1 ISLFQDTTLLSIVG
15 FVELLGMSRLILA
28 NPKFLGRYLEVYLF
42 IGILYWIFC
51 YGMSVAS
58 QKLEKQLNTEH
69 K

>member
-1 ISLFQDTTLLSIVG
+1 MGL
-15 FVELLGMSRLILA
+15 VELLGMSRSILA